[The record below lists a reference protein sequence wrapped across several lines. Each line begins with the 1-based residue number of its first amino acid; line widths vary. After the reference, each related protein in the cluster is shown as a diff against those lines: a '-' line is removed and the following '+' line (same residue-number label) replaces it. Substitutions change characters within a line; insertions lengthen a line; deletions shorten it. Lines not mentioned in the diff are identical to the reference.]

1 MNYDLELHKQMQ
13 RFTQARVDVLKALI
27 QSFKEESAILG
38 KTEYSAE
45 EVLEFIATD
54 LKYKEETNEEFIQK
68 VNNIKLQEDKKNPKN

>member
-68 VNNIKLQEDKKNPKN
+68 VKNIKLQEDKKNPKN

>member
-1 MNYDLELHKQMQ
+1 MNYDLQLHKQMQ

-68 VNNIKLQEDKKNPKN
+68 VKNIKLQEDKKNPKN